1 MKISIIGA
9 AGNVG
14 SNAAFN
20 IAIHKVTDEL
30 VMIDAFSPDKLNQY
44 VYDLQSTATGMDIQ
58 VQAGN
63 YADLARSDIVIVAA
77 GSANVVASRMGAL
90 PQNLHLLRDF
100 AAQIKRFCPGAVV
113 ITATN
118 PVCPL
123 NYAMYL
129 LTGFDRRRLIGFS
142 ANDSIRFRMFLGEA
156 LGIPSSRVE
165 ADVIGEHGNSQ
176 VLLFSS
182 ARVDGKKF
190 SVPEEI
196 QAKVREQ
203 VANLPNVMEDLRMK
217 TGRTSAWTTAMG
229 LAALC
234 RAIAH
239 DTRRKMPCSIVLD
252 GEYGYR
258 RLSMSV
264 SVTLGREGV
273 LEIEQRILAPAERE
287 GLARSV
293 ETLRPAMKYVEE
305 FVRK

>member
-44 VYDLQSTATGMDIQ
+44 VYDLQSAATGMDIQ

-63 YADLARSDIVIVAA
+63 YTDLARSDIVIVAA
-77 GSANVVASRMGAL
+77 GSADVAAPMGAL
-90 PQNLHLLRDF
+90 PQNLPLLRDF

-142 ANDSIRFRMFLGEA
+142 ANDSVRFRMFLGEA
-156 LGIPSSRVE
+156 LGIPSSRIE

-182 ARVDGKKF
+182 VRVDGKNF
-190 SVPEEI
+190 PVPEEI
-196 QAKVREQ
+196 QLKVREQ
-203 VANLPNVMEDLRMK
+203 VASVLNTLEDFRMK

-239 DTRRKMPCSIVLD
+239 DTRRKMPCSVVLD

-264 SVTLGREGV
+264 AVTLGREGV
-273 LEIEQRILAPAERE
+273 LEIEQKILAPAERE
-287 GLARSV
+287 GLARSI
-293 ETLRPAMKYVEE
+293 ETLRPAMKYVED

>member
-14 SNAAFN
+14 SAAAFN
-20 IAIHKVTDEL
+20 IAVHKVTDEL
-30 VMIDAFSPDKLNQY
+30 VMIDSYSPDKLNQY
-44 VYDLQSTATGMDIQ
+44 VYDLQSAVTGMETS
-58 VQAGN
+58 VRSGN
-63 YADLARSDIVIVAA
+63 YADLAGSDLVLVAA
-77 GSANVVASRMGAL
+77 GSANVAASPMGVL
-90 PQNLHLLRDF
+90 PQNLPLLRDF
-100 AAQIKRFCPGAVV
+100 AAQIKRFCPGAVI

-123 NYAMYL
+123 NYAMFL

-142 ANDSIRFRMFLGEA
+142 ANDSIRFRLFLAEA
-156 LGIPSSRVE
+156 LAIPASRIE

-182 ARVDGKKF
+182 VMVDGKKF
-190 SVPEEI
+190 PVPEEI
-196 QAKVREQ
+196 RAKVREQ
-203 VANLPNVMEDLRMK
+203 VANLPNVMEDLRTK
-217 TGRTSAWTTAMG
+217 TGRTSAWTTSMG

-234 RAIAH
+234 RTIAH
-239 DTRRKMPCSIVLD
+239 DTRKRMPCSVPLD

-264 SVTLGREGV
+264 PAILGREGV
-273 LEIEQRILAPAERE
+273 LEIEQRILEPAERE
-287 GLARSV
+287 GLAHSV
-293 ETLRPAMKYVEE
+293 ETLRPAMKYVED